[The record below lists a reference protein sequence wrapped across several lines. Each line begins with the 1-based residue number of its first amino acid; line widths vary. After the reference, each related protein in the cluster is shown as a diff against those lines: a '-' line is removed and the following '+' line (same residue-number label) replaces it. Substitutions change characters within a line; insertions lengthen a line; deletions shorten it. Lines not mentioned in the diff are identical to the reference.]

1 MLDRK
6 LLLLVFLV
14 SQSTGASG
22 QSSSSPAPATTSIL
36 IPIVAALIGSA
47 FAIAGILLK
56 ELFIFR
62 ANAQLA
68 RAETQK
74 DIVRSYMAPLTSGCE
89 KLIWRFKE
97 LFIDNRHQ
105 WLMSNTLPISY
116 NEHKRV
122 STLYRIATLLG
133 WIRAIN
139 LELNSLEQGTSRF
152 TGPLARAIGS
162 FQSALADGP
171 HTELRRLE
179 QLCASWNI
187 DIKELSLVQKQSLAV
202 DLEVEYYKVAGSRL
216 KEDPDYLLDLSDSK
230 KLECCTALANFLTGK
245 LRIKSLSPDFIKER
259 VQSALESLAYEESLI
274 YREWQ
279 EAIGDA
285 MLVSEQGSIR
295 KFRIIGYADFT
306 KLLRTRSPWIS
317 AFRTSIDDI
326 NFAVIDKRD
335 VRRQQLGRLARAV
348 ADMLGAI
355 AETDDK
361 DLVNHEALTVA
372 KQLQEASDLH
382 CT

>member
-1 MLDRK
+1 
-6 LLLLVFLV
+6 
-14 SQSTGASG
+14 
-22 QSSSSPAPATTSIL
+22 
-36 IPIVAALIGSA
+36 
-47 FAIAGILLK
+47 
-56 ELFIFR
+56 
-62 ANAQLA
+62 
-68 RAETQK
+68 
-74 DIVRSYMAPLTSGCE
+74 MAPLTSGCE

>member
-6 LLLLVFLV
+6 LLTLILVLL
-14 SQSTGASG
+14 QSTAVSG
-22 QSSSSPAPATTSIL
+22 QPSTAPAPATASIL
-36 IPIVAALIGSA
+36 VPIVAALIGSA

-56 ELFIFR
+56 EHFIFR
-62 ANAQLA
+62 ANSQHV
-68 RAETQK
+68 RAENQR
-74 DIVRSYMAPLTSGCE
+74 DIVRSYTAPLTSGCE

-97 LFIDNRHQ
+97 IFIDNRHQ

-122 STLYRIATLLG
+122 STLYRIAVLLG
-133 WIRAIN
+133 WIRAVN
-139 LELNSLEQGTSRF
+139 LELNSLEHGTSRF
-152 TGPLARAIGS
+152 KGPLAKAIAS

-179 QLCASWNI
+179 QLCASWSI
-187 DIKELSLVQKQSLAV
+187 ETRQLSLVQKQSLAV
-202 DLEVEYYKVAGSRL
+202 DLEVEYYRVAGSRL

-230 KLECCTALANFLTGK
+230 KLECCVTLATFLTEK
-245 LRIKSLSPDFIKER
+245 LRIKLLSHEFIQER
-259 VQSALESLAYEESLI
+259 LQSALESLAYEESLI

-295 KFRIIGYADFT
+295 KFRIIGYADFI

-335 VRRQQLGRLARAV
+335 VRRQQLVKLAKAV
-348 ADMLGAI
+348 ADILGAV
-355 AETDDK
+355 AATDDK
-361 DLVNHEALTVA
+361 DLVSQEALTVA
-372 KQLQEASDLH
+372 KTLQEMPDSYS
-382 CT
+382 T

>member
-1 MLDRK
+1 MLGRK
-6 LLLLVFLV
+6 SLALIFLL
-14 SQSTGASG
+14 SQVAAASA
-22 QSSSSPAPATTSIL
+22 QSLPAPAPPGTSIL
-36 IPIVAALIGSA
+36 TPIIAALIGSA

-56 ELFIFR
+56 EHFILR
-62 ANAQLA
+62 ANARHA
-68 RAETQK
+68 RSETQK

-97 LFIDNRHQ
+97 VFIDNRHQ

-139 LELNSLEQGTSRF
+139 LELNALEQGSSRF
-152 TGPLARAIGS
+152 TGPLATAIGS

-179 QLCASWNI
+179 QLCTSWNV
-187 DIKELSLVQKQSLAV
+187 DIKQLTLAQKQSLAV

-216 KEDPDYLLDLSDSK
+216 RENPDYLLDLSDSK
-230 KLECCTALANFLTGK
+230 KLECCVALAAFLAEK
-245 LRIKSLSPDFIKER
+245 LHIKSLSSEFVQER
-259 VQSALESLAYEESLI
+259 VQFALESLAYEESLI

-295 KFRIIGYADFT
+295 KFRIIGYADFS

-335 VRRQQLGRLARAV
+335 VRLQQLLKLAKAV
-348 ADMLGAI
+348 ADMLDAI
-355 AETDDK
+355 AKTDNK
-361 DLVNHEALTVA
+361 DLVSHEAHTVA
-372 KQLQEASDLH
+372 KELRKIPDSRYA
-382 CT
+382 